1 MLATITKKQVH
12 EAVSSLIEER
22 IRDQKEVIDNLQEAA
37 NSEDKNTAGDKHE
50 VAKAQMQWEVEK
62 ANKHMTNLMHMKQLL
77 VKIDPKDAHHVVETG
92 SLVRTDHGFFYISV
106 SVGKVMVNHEP
117 IMCMSGLTPLA
128 QAFMGHKADDVV
140 HFNEIDYLIEAIH

>member
-1 MLATITKKQVH
+1 MLAIITKKQVH
-12 EAVSSLIEER
+12 EVVSGMIAER
-22 IRDQKEVIDNLQEAA
+22 IHDQQQVIDSLQEAA

-77 VKIDPKDAHHVVETG
+77 VKIDPKDDHTVVETG
-92 SLVRTDHGFFYISV
+92 SLVRTDQGFFYISI
-106 SVGKVMVNHEP
+106 SVGKVLVNHEH

-128 QAFMGHKADDVV
+128 QAFMGHKAGEVV
-140 HFNEIDYLIEAIH
+140 RFNDIEYTIEAIH